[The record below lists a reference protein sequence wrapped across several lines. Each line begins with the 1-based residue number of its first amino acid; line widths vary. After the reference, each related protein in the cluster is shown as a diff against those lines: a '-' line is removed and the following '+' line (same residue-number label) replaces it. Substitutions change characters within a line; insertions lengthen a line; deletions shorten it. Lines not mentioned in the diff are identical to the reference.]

1 MPAKTEMPTSSN
13 AIRAIR
19 CTRGKPSARKVRMT
33 GRRCSNARPMAPCTM
48 KIPTINE
55 RRPKAVRF
63 KWKLSVKRPTSD
75 PLCGGINSK
84 FGAITSS
91 GGCMS
96 GCCGATIRREIC
108 PSNPNSICAVPTS
121 VRITAGA
128 TSDDGNLRTST
139 SPNRSRVSW
148 VANKIPR
155 VIISIVNLPSLR
167 PTGASPLGDVRASM
181 PIKRMPSN
189 RPSTTGLTSQPARR
203 KAMKSSCGIVPV
215 RATIWANIPSP
226 KVSAAASYEAR
237 ASVLTA

>member
-1 MPAKTEMPTSSN
+1 M
-13 AIRAIR
+13 I
-19 CTRGKPSARKVRMT
+19 
-33 GRRCSNARPMAPCTM
+33 
-48 KIPTINE
+48 
-55 RRPKAVRF
+55 
-63 KWKLSVKRPTSD
+63 
-75 PLCGGINSK
+75 
-84 FGAITSS
+84 
-91 GGCMS
+91 

-121 VRITAGA
+121 VKITAGA

-139 SPNRSRVSW
+139 SPNRSSVSW

-155 VIISIVNLPSLR
+155 VIISTVNLPSLR
-167 PTGASPLGDVRASM
+167 PTGVRPPGDVRASI

-215 RATIWANIPSP
+215 RAMIWANIPSP